1 METNMKSGIR
11 QPAVCGSFY
20 PKDLQELLQTVD
32 THLACAVQPEPCLA
46 AICPH
51 AGYMYSGAV
60 AGEVLAGV
68 TVPPTVILLGPKHRR
83 GGPGLAVDTSQAWR
97 FPFGDVEL
105 DEALCRE
112 LTARAKAVA
121 DASTHRDEHSLEVQV
136 PFLWRRRPDVRLVP
150 MLLGHETM
158 NRLAE
163 IGAALAHV
171 ARQAPGDVLLL
182 ASTDMSH
189 YLPQDVAKKLDLLA
203 LERIEALDPAG
214 LLETVLSRDI
224 SMCGVL
230 PTVAVLHAA
239 KILGATQA
247 SLVRYTTSGQTSGD
261 LSSVVGYAGYVIR

>member
-1 METNMKSGIR
+1 MTSGIR

-20 PKDLQELLQTVD
+20 PKDVQELLRTVD
-32 THLACAVQPEPCLA
+32 THLARTVQPEPCLA

-60 AGEVLAGV
+60 AGEVLARV
-68 TVPPTVILLGPKHRR
+68 NVPATVILLGPKHRR
-83 GGPGLAVDTSQAWR
+83 AGPSLAVDSSRAWR
-97 FPFGDVEL
+97 FPFGDVAL

-112 LTARAKAVA
+112 LAVRAKAAA
-121 DASTHRDEHSLEVQV
+121 DASAHCDEHSLEVQV
-136 PFLWRRRPDVRLVP
+136 PFLWRKRPDVRLVP
-150 MLLGHETM
+150 LLLGQETI

-163 IGAALAHV
+163 IGAALADV
-171 ARQAPGDVLLL
+171 VRQASGDVLLL

-189 YLPQDVAKKLDLLA
+189 YLPQDVAAKLDAQA

-261 LSSVVGYAGYVIR
+261 PTSVVGYAGYVIR